1 MLRNRR
7 TWALLGLIATFVVV
21 MFLPVSFSRTL
32 RRNTTEALA
41 PVHKLFGSISE
52 KFTSAGHAVIDR
64 NAILEENAALKLEN
78 AELERRVKDL
88 EAIEK
93 ENLHLAQQLKFVQRQ
108 PRRLRPA
115 KVIARDIG
123 GWWRVVTIDRGHT
136 DDVQVDQAVVTAR
149 GLVGKIIET
158 SDHTAKVLL
167 ISDPSC
173 KASVRLAS
181 EDAPGVL
188 SGGGVWLRGKVRCHL
203 TLIDEDVEIER
214 DDMLIT
220 TGMGGVFPAGIDVGF
235 VDAVELD
242 KSSGLFQRATV
253 VPAVDLQ
260 SLSTVF
266 VITSQSSVSGSG
278 GTP

>member
-7 TWALLGLIATFVVV
+7 TWALLGLIVTFVVA

-41 PVHKLFGSISE
+41 PVHKLFGSVSQ
-52 KFTSAGHAVIDR
+52 KFSAAGHAVIDR
-64 NAILEENAALKLEN
+64 NAILEENDALKLEN
-78 AELERRVKDL
+78 AKLERRVKDL

-108 PRRLRPA
+108 RRRLLPA

-136 DDVQVDQAVVTAR
+136 EGVQIDQAVVTAR

-158 SDHTAKVLL
+158 TDHTAKILL

-173 KASVRLAS
+173 KASVRLDS
-181 EDAPGVL
+181 EESPGVL
-188 SGGGVWLRGKVRCHL
+188 SGGGFSLRGKVRCHL
-203 TLIDEDVEIER
+203 TLIDKNIQIER

-242 KSSGLFQRATV
+242 KSSALFQRATV

-266 VITSQSSVSGSG
+266 VITSQSSAAVPG
-278 GTP
+278 GNP

>member
-1 MLRNRR
+1 
-7 TWALLGLIATFVVV
+7 
-21 MFLPVSFSRTL
+21 
-32 RRNTTEALA
+32 
-41 PVHKLFGSISE
+41 VHKLFGSVSE
-52 KFTSAGHAVIDR
+52 KFSAAGHAVIDR

-93 ENLHLAQQLKFVQRQ
+93 ENLHLSQQLKFVKRQR
-108 PRRLRPA
+108 RRLLAA

-123 GWWRVVTIDRGHT
+123 GWWRVVTIDRGHNEG
-136 DDVQVDQAVVTAR
+136 VQIDQAVVTAR

-158 SDHTAKVLL
+158 TDHTANILL

-173 KASVRLAS
+173 KASVRLDS
-181 EDAPGVL
+181 EESPGVL
-188 SGGGVWLRGKVRCHL
+188 SGGGVSLRGKVRCHL
-203 TLIDEDVEIER
+203 TLIDKDIQVER
-214 DDMLIT
+214 DDMLVT

-266 VITSQSSVSGSG
+266 VITTQTGPG
-278 GTP
+278 GETP